1 MLVVFIYWRQG
12 VKQVLQEVAL
22 LLVLCP
28 LNEVIPL
35 FLALCLLNEGGLYHI
50 AKPFAC

>member
-12 VKQVLQEVAL
+12 VKQVFRQFASL
-22 LLVLCP
+22 LALCP
-28 LNEVIPL
+28 LNEATPL
-35 FLALCLLNEGGLYHI
+35 FLALCLLNEGGPYHI